1 MMKNNKYEYEK
12 KAVIGINK
20 IFDFIKTKDPKYL
33 PTIKVTAKEINFYML
48 LSFFQRNFGYFED
61 ILDENLKN
69 IFEMKDYPV
78 ISSAFKFDNIKYYDY
93 GSGIETSSKLD
104 YHAQLKHIRN
114 ALAHNDFLIDDD
126 GYILIDNEVYKAK
139 IDQKWLQA
147 LLFAALSSNNNG
159 ISSGMEESM
168 MLAFNPTISPSDE
181 ELIANI
187 KKGLVG
193 NLVIKLTTN
202 NSSKLERILGIPN
215 GLLKEFD
222 QLYEIIGYL
231 LQNKMSS
238 YDEIDDEVLY
248 MNLLNKAIKA
258 LNDEFAGCLTITKK
272 PLKYDD
278 IKDVINNPLF
288 SQIESYE
295 EKIQL
300 LFYQSYNSDKTKI
313 RIYYSYIKEV
323 LYKLENNLELTA
335 LDYIYL
341 EESIEF
347 LINTFGIL
355 VFGNIVRQNEDFLSN
370 NWSIYRKYSYK
381 MSIDYGHAKKH
392 YAELLKQLMSSLSDY
407 KEYGDCS
414 EFSFSELSD
423 LIEMVNNRNKDVIE
437 NNIPIFFIKMR
448 NIFAHGYIEVKNGI
462 VHLFDKEPPR
472 RFFRYSKS
480 KKRWD
485 EKFSK
490 QEITYNNYIELDVF
504 FRMLNDICSKY
515 MLKFDRETMRYKV
528 NDTYSGIKK

>member
-1 MMKNNKYEYEK
+1 M
-12 KAVIGINK
+12 
-20 IFDFIKTKDPKYL
+20 
-33 PTIKVTAKEINFYML
+33 
-48 LSFFQRNFGYFED
+48 
-61 ILDENLKN
+61 
-69 IFEMKDYPV
+69 
-78 ISSAFKFDNIKYYDY
+78 
-93 GSGIETSSKLD
+93 
-104 YHAQLKHIRN
+104 
-114 ALAHNDFLIDDD
+114 
-126 GYILIDNEVYKAK
+126 
-139 IDQKWLQA
+139 
-147 LLFAALSSNNNG
+147 
-159 ISSGMEESM
+159 
-168 MLAFNPTISPSDE
+168 
-181 ELIANI
+181 
-187 KKGLVG
+187 
-193 NLVIKLTTN
+193 VIKLTTN

-222 QLYEIIGYL
+222 QIYEIVGNL
-231 LQNKMSS
+231 LQNKMSA
-238 YDEIDDEVLY
+238 YDDIDDEVLY
-248 MNLLNKAIKA
+248 MNLLNRAIKA
-258 LNDEFAGCLTITKK
+258 LNDLFAGCLTITKK

-278 IKDVINNPLF
+278 VKEIINNPLF

-300 LFYQSYNSDKTKI
+300 LFFKSYNSDKTKI

-355 VFGNIVRQNEDFLSN
+355 VFGNIVSQNNDFLSN

-381 MSIDYGHAKKH
+381 MKVDYGHAKKH

-423 LIEMVNNRNKDVIE
+423 LIEMVTNRNKDVIE

-485 EKFSK
+485 EKYSK
-490 QEITYNNYIELDVF
+490 QEITYNNYIDLNVF

-515 MLKFDRETMRYKV
+515 MLKFDSETMRYKV
-528 NDTYSGIKK
+528 NETYKGVRK